1 MQNAETR
8 GEYLF
13 LNKSASNRVCMFF
26 AGERARIDSADRLA
40 FIVREE
46 SREAAEIQ
54 SSRDDAIKR

>member
-1 MQNAETR
+1 
-8 GEYLF
+8 
-13 LNKSASNRVCMFF
+13 MFF